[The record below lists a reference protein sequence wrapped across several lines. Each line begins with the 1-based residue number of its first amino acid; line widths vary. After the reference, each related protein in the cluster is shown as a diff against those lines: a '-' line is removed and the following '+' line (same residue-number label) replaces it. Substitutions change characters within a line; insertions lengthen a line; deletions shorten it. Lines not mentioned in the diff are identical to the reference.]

1 MAAIG
6 GAMASNVAANT
17 KLYLSTLVTL
27 AAVFPTVDAYPDWL
41 DRSEAQVIA
50 VAMPAQRPTADALQQ
65 SATALQ
71 QQYHFRYPLPALAGK
86 RVAAP
91 DSEGGEL
98 LTDDFAPA
106 DLYRVTPV
114 KLPKRQ

>member
-1 MAAIG
+1 
-6 GAMASNVAANT
+6 
-17 KLYLSTLVTL
+17 LVTL

-65 SATALQ
+65 SAAALQ
-71 QQYHFRYPLPALAGK
+71 QQYHFRYPLPALVGK
-86 RVAAP
+86 RITEPNSA
-91 DSEGGEL
+91 GGEL

-114 KLPKRQ
+114 KLPKQQ